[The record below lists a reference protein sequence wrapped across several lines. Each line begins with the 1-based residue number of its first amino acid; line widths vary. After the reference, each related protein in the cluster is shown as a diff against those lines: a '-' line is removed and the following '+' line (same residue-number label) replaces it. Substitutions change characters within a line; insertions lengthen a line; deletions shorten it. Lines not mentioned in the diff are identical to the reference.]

1 MAKSLPRTLTAFL
14 RLTRVW
20 NLLIIVLAQYAVV
33 WFLLEPEPD
42 RALWIFGK
50 EFFVPKATILDPLLL
65 ILSASTC
72 LVAAAGYVINDYF
85 DVKIDL
91 INKPNRVV
99 VGRQMSRRK
108 AIAVH
113 IILSGTGVAFGLA
126 VNWKVAAL
134 NLVSAILLWWYS
146 AKLKRG
152 AFFGNLVIS
161 LLTAFSLLV
170 ICLLYEQWPPAIL
183 LYALFAFFMTMVRE
197 AVKDMEDVRGDQAF
211 GCRTLPIRWGIAAT
225 KIYTGIL
232 VLLLV
237 GSVVIA
243 HLVWLS
249 LPVNYFLA
257 LVLLPLGIFSY
268 RLMQADTVRE
278 FHRLSQWCKYILIL
292 GVLSMAML

>member
-1 MAKSLPRTLTAFL
+1 MSKSLRRTLTAFL

-20 NLLIIVLAQYAVV
+20 NLLIIVVAQYAVV

-42 RALWIFGK
+42 RTVRIFGN
-50 EFFVPKATILDPLLL
+50 EFLFPKASVFDPLLL

-91 INKPNRVV
+91 INKPDRVV
-99 VGRQMSRRK
+99 VGKEMSRRK
-108 AIAVH
+108 AIAFH
-113 IILSGTGVAFGLA
+113 ILLSGAGVVFGLL

-134 NLVSAILLWWYS
+134 NLFSAFLLWWYS

-152 AFFGNLVIS
+152 AFFGNLVIA

-170 ICLLYEQWPPAIL
+170 IYLLYDQRPPTIL
-183 LYALFAFFMTMVRE
+183 LYAIFAFFMTMVRE

-211 GCRTLPIRWGIAAT
+211 GCRTIPIRWGIAAT
-225 KIYTGIL
+225 KVYTGIL

-237 GSVVIA
+237 GSVVLA
-243 HLVWLS
+243 HLIWLS

-257 LVLLPLGIFSY
+257 MVLLPLGIFSY

-278 FHRLSQWCKYILIL
+278 FHILSQWCKYLLIL
-292 GVLSMAML
+292 GVLSMAVL